1 MDITRVGVVGVGH
14 LGAHHARIYA
24 EILGCRLA
32 GVVDVCEERAAAVG
46 ESLGVPYFTDLDR
59 FVAECRIDAAS
70 VVVPTSLHYDV
81 ARALM
86 DRGIHVLIE
95 KPVTTRVE
103 QAEELLRLAGRNLES
118 RWDSGTVQQRGPAR
132 GGGGYKKGGG
142 GGWGERGGGGEK
154 GGILSEPLFIESRRM
169 GPFSPRISDVG
180 VVLDLMIHD
189 IDIIL
194 SLVRSEIF
202 DLTAVGRSVRTDHE
216 DIAAAQLA
224 FANGTLARILVSR
237 VSERR
242 IRQMEIMEPD
252 RYLTVNF
259 ETQDVSIHRCI
270 RENGAGL
277 VEVIEHPVIPKKEP
291 LRLELQ
297 HFVTCVREGRQPLV
311 GINDGKR
318 ALEVCISVLRQIHF
332 EVPAERPLVA
342 CS

>member
-1 MDITRVGVVGVGH
+1 METLRVGVVGVGH

-24 EILGCRLA
+24 EILGCRLV
-32 GVVDVCEERAAAVG
+32 GVVDVCEDRATAVG
-46 ESLGVPYFTDLDR
+46 ESLGVPSYSNLER
-59 FVAECRIDAAS
+59 FVAECRPDAVS

-81 ARALM
+81 ARGLM
-86 DRGIHVLIE
+86 EGGIHVLIE
-95 KPVTTRVE
+95 KPVTTRVA
-103 QAEELLRLAGRNLES
+103 QAEELLRLASRNHLVLQVGHVERFNS
-118 RWDSGTVQQRGPAR
+118 AVQHVGA
-132 GGGGYKKGGG
+132 
-142 GGWGERGGGGEK
+142 
-154 GGILSEPLFIESRRM
+154 IVHDPLFIDSRRV

-194 SLVRSEIF
+194 SMVHSEIV
-202 DLTAVGRSVRTDHE
+202 DLTAVGRSVRTEHE
-216 DIAAAQLA
+216 DIASAQLS

-242 IRQMEIMEPD
+242 IRQMEIMEPE
-252 RYLTVNF
+252 RYLTVDF
-259 ETQDVSIHRCI
+259 ETQDVSINRCI

-297 HFVTCVREGRQPLV
+297 HFVGCVREGRQPLV

-318 ALEVCISVLRQIHF
+318 ALEVCISVLRQIHL
-332 EVPAERPLVA
+332 EAVDRAPLSLA
-342 CS
+342 R

>member
-59 FVAECRIDAAS
+59 FVAECRLDAAS

-103 QAEELLRLAGRNLES
+103 QAEELLRLAGKNHLVLQVGHVERFNS
-118 RWDSGTVQQRGPAR
+118 AVQHV
-132 GGGGYKKGGG
+132 
-142 GGWGERGGGGEK
+142 

-194 SLVRSEIF
+194 SMVRSEIV

-216 DIAAAQLA
+216 DIASAQLA

-332 EVPAERPLVA
+332 EVPAERPLVVY
-342 CS
+342 S